1 VHYETN
7 KTPAFTSKFP
17 HGKIPAWDGKDGF
30 KLFEG
35 LAIARYCASPSNQ
48 SISGQSAMSEDE
60 SIHLFS
66 YPCLNIHV
74 EILKI

>member
-7 KTPAFTSKFP
+7 KTPAFTNRFP

-35 LAIARYCASPSNQ
+35 LAIARYCACPS
-48 SISGQSAMSEDE
+48 
-60 SIHLFS
+60 
-66 YPCLNIHV
+66 
-74 EILKI
+74 ILDRLGPEYGV